1 MNSTT
6 PKTYLLFLGI
16 VIANI
21 VLTFSLNYLLVD
33 DNLIFNEYSSQL
45 SYEIIKEILELNE
58 KYKYISF
65 LLIPIIYIVK
75 FSVIAIILTI
85 GFFFLKDRLELEKIF
100 KVVIVCELIFLTPI
114 VIKII
119 WFLFIDTNY
128 TLGDLKA
135 FSPISLIYFFELP
148 KLEKWMRYP
157 ISLINIFELIYCFTL
172 TLNLKNTLNISMKNA
187 SLVVLFSYGT
197 GLLLWVVFITFLSL
211 NAT

>member
-45 SYEIIKEILELNE
+45 SYERIKEILELNE

-65 LLIPIIYIVK
+65 LLIPLIYIVK
-75 FSVIAIILTI
+75 FSVITIILAI
-85 GFFFLKDRLELEKIF
+85 GFFFLKDKLELEKIF

-119 WFLFIDTNY
+119 WFLLIDTNY
-128 TLGDLKA
+128 TLSDLKA
-135 FSPISLIYFFELP
+135 FSPISLINFFDLN

-197 GLLLWVVFITFLSL
+197 GLLLWVVFVTFLSL

>member
-45 SYEIIKEILELNE
+45 SYERIKEILELNE

-65 LLIPIIYIVK
+65 LLIPLIYIVK
-75 FSVIAIILTI
+75 FSVITIILAI
-85 GFFFLKDRLELEKIF
+85 GFFFLKDKLELEKIF

-119 WFLFIDTNY
+119 WFLLIDTNY
-128 TLGDLKA
+128 TLSDLKA
-135 FSPISLIYFFELP
+135 FSPISLINFFDIN

>member
-45 SYEIIKEILELNE
+45 SYERIKEILELNE

-65 LLIPIIYIVK
+65 LLIPLIYIVK
-75 FSVIAIILTI
+75 FSVITIILAI
-85 GFFFLKDRLELEKIF
+85 GFFFLKDKLELEKIF

-119 WFLFIDTNY
+119 WFLLIDTNY
-128 TLGDLKA
+128 TLSDLKA
-135 FSPISLIYFFELP
+135 FSPISLINFFDLN
-148 KLEKWMRYP
+148 KL
-157 ISLINIFELIYCFTL
+157 
-172 TLNLKNTLNISMKNA
+172 
-187 SLVVLFSYGT
+187 
-197 GLLLWVVFITFLSL
+197 
-211 NAT
+211 

>member
-45 SYEIIKEILELNE
+45 SYERIKEILELNE

-65 LLIPIIYIVK
+65 LLIPLIYIVK
-75 FSVIAIILTI
+75 FSVITIILAI
-85 GFFFLKDRLELEKIF
+85 GFFFLKDKLELEKIF

-119 WFLFIDTNY
+119 WFLLIDTNY
-128 TLGDLKA
+128 TLSDLKA
-135 FSPISLIYFFELP
+135 FSPISLINFFDLN

>member
-45 SYEIIKEILELNE
+45 SYERIKEILELNE

-65 LLIPIIYIVK
+65 LLIPLIYIVK
-75 FSVIAIILTI
+75 FSVIAIILAI

-135 FSPISLIYFFELP
+135 FSPISLINFFDLN

>member
-45 SYEIIKEILELNE
+45 SYERIKEILELNE
-58 KYKYISF
+58 KYKYISS
-65 LLIPIIYIVK
+65 LLIPLIYIVK
-75 FSVIAIILTI
+75 FSVIAIILAI
-85 GFFFLKDRLELEKIF
+85 GFFFLKDKLELEKIF

-119 WFLFIDTNY
+119 WFLLIDTNY
-128 TLGDLKA
+128 TLSDLKA
-135 FSPISLIYFFELP
+135 FSPISLINFFDLN

-197 GLLLWVVFITFLSL
+197 GLLLWVVFVTFLSI